1 MRAVCGGWL
10 CPRLVRICPFNVGDA
25 VSEDFSKDLYDEMH
39 IHCPDCLQHEGFYMG
54 PRGGLAINVYCRNPA
69 CRSGFNV
76 VPVMKLAQHIG
87 KCTLPYPGDA
97 DRTSNEQRII
107 RHRQGM
113 SGNQTIRLKPNVR
126 RQPLD
131 S

>member
-1 MRAVCGGWL
+1 M
-10 CPRLVRICPFNVGDA
+10 
-25 VSEDFSKDLYDEMH
+25 SEDFSKELYDDMH

-54 PRGGLAINVYCRNPA
+54 PRGGPAINVYCRNPA

-87 KCTLPYPGDA
+87 KCTVPYPGDA
-97 DRTSNEQRII
+97 DSTVPEQRII
-107 RHRQGM
+107 RHRQ
-113 SGNQTIRLKPNVR
+113 TIGLKPNAR